1 MTSRKTTIAILTA
14 LSASLALADD
24 FKTVNRNE
32 YKNATVTGVEPDGI
46 TVKFSG
52 GIVKIPFTEL
62 PKEVQERFHYNQENA
77 AASHAAEMA
86 AVQQTNQQI
95 QEANTQRRDVE
106 KELTDRLS
114 ALQEEEDKLLAQI
127 RLADNA
133 TTTQQGIGRAER
145 QKFEAEA
152 RENAKTPRQKARE
165 LAARRREYEGA
176 KTAAARRGLDSNMII
191 PPQYGK
197 AEYDPFGQIRGASG
211 RSGTRTPTFNSAQ
224 ADLRVGLA
232 KVHNEKER
240 VRQEL
245 LRVQRQP

>member
-1 MTSRKTTIAILTA
+1 M
-14 LSASLALADD
+14 
-24 FKTVNRNE
+24 
-32 YKNATVTGVEPDGI
+32 
-46 TVKFSG
+46 
-52 GIVKIPFTEL
+52 
-62 PKEVQERFHYNQENA
+62 
-77 AASHAAEMA
+77 
-86 AVQQTNQQI
+86 
-95 QEANTQRRDVE
+95 E

-165 LAARRREYEGA
+165 LAARQREYEGA

-224 ADLRVGLA
+224 ADLRVDLD